1 MEACSEGKKVEAVDS
16 DKVATRS
23 DGQLIR
29 TPRSIQLTPSGGI
42 EDTHDPR
49 PDRKQGI
56 LGSVERYMV
65 RIILLLTLL
74 EYSRRS
80 RQTSTTNQGWNHTSK

>member
-29 TPRSIQLTPSGGI
+29 NPRSIELTSSGSI
-42 EDTHDPR
+42 QDTHDSR

-56 LGSVERYMV
+56 LSSIEGYMI
-65 RIILLLTLL
+65 RIVLILSLL
-74 EYSRRS
+74 E
-80 RQTSTTNQGWNHTSK
+80 